1 MTSEYLMTRE
11 NAHEMTVHEKRLK
24 ILSTALSQTEGN
36 KSKCLTMAISVLRLQ
51 VIIFLYTLR
60 IFQFCR
66 VSMYTFHN
74 GQMGEGGRKE
84 GGEEGEI
91 ERETCLFFFF
101 QI

>member
-66 VSMYTFHN
+66 VSMYTS
-74 GQMGEGGRKE
+74 
-84 GGEEGEI
+84 
-91 ERETCLFFFF
+91 
-101 QI
+101 